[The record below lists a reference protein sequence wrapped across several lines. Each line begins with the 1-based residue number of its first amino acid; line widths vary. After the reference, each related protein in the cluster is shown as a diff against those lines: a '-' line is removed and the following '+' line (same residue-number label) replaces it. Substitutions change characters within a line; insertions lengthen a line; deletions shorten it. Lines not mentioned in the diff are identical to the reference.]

1 MKNTPFWPFLPLVAL
16 IAFAEGPLNPF
27 WIWNAVPVAL
37 GYALLRRAR
46 RKAFWPVPEVA
57 FIVLSC
63 GLLLFAHAAWMFDW
77 GRVGTRSSTSALVFI
92 FLPIY
97 ALLLGGLAFG
107 ALRLFTSRE
116 VS

>member
-1 MKNTPFWPFLPLVAL
+1 MKTTPFWPFLLLVEL
-16 IAFAEGPLNPF
+16 IAFTEGPLNPF
-27 WIWNAVPVAL
+27 WVWNAIPVAL

-46 RKAFWPVPEVA
+46 RRAFRVAPEIA

-63 GLLLFAHAAWMFDW
+63 GLLLFAHAAWAFDW
-77 GRVGTRSSTSALVFI
+77 GRTATGSSTSALIFI

-97 ALLLGGLAFG
+97 AIVLGGLAFG
-107 ALRLFTSRE
+107 LLRLFTRRE

>member
-1 MKNTPFWPFLPLVAL
+1 MKTTPFWPFLILMGVIAL
-16 IAFAEGPLNPF
+16 IEGPLNPF
-27 WIWNAVPVAL
+27 WVWNAIPVAL
-37 GYALLRRAR
+37 GYALLLRAQRRAFR
-46 RKAFWPVPEVA
+46 PAPEIA

-63 GLLLFAHAAWMFDW
+63 GLLLVGHVAWAFDW
-77 GRVGTRSSTSALVFI
+77 GRTATGSSTSALIFI

-107 ALRLFTSRE
+107 VLRLFTRRE